1 MIITTY
7 RVSYKGKQFDI
18 YVDGGGLDMINIE
31 ENTDTESHELFCKV
45 VDSYPVIGLEAALAN
60 TEAVIITVSDK
71 DNSSS
76 RSDFDLMMDH
86 ENTRMADAEM
96 GDI

>member
-31 ENTDTESHELFCKV
+31 ENSDAESHELFCAV
-45 VDSYPVIGLEAALAN
+45 VDHYPVIGLEAALAN

-76 RSDFDLMMDH
+76 RSDFDLMVDR

-96 GDI
+96 SDL